1 MQGLF
6 LMMALFAP
14 LCCLMW
20 YSLYGVLS
28 FDNLYTYLVDTPL
41 SFGTFNSYP
50 EVISLLIPLAFKRD
64 KRVLPHFNLL
74 GVIVGGILLS
84 SIGFYFPLSYFNLF
98 NE

>member
-1 MQGLF
+1 
-6 LMMALFAP
+6 MALFAS
-14 LCCLMW
+14 LRCLMW

-64 KRVLPHFNLL
+64 KRKGCYPHFNLL

>member
-1 MQGLF
+1 
-6 LMMALFAP
+6 
-14 LCCLMW
+14 
-20 YSLYGVLS
+20 
-28 FDNLYTYLVDTPL
+28 VDTPL

-98 NE
+98 NEWNTLDEILVCLITPVKSYSNAFK